1 MHKRVGEPRKPIK
14 TGMLSEFSSIVAS
27 RLVHFS
33 APPNTFHKPRS
44 KFAIPPSIGF
54 MPNVGGLPDTLQSY
68 WVNDARRA
76 GLQSRTMTTVVDT
89 STQPARTPEKE
100 LQRQFVNFM
109 FFKVDR
115 AFRRENAD
123 IKAQAKREFAEI
135 VERFTGSMMIL
146 PYSNVGLKS
155 TVDFMLWR
163 ISFEIEPLQQMAA
176 AINKSVFGR
185 YLDVPQSYLAMT
197 KHSQYVQE
205 HVHDGQEGRR
215 TRIVPGKK
223 PFLFVYPFVKTRDWY
238 LLPQPE
244 RQRIMNEH
252 IAVGHKYP
260 RVKINTTYSFG
271 LDDQDFVVAFEA
283 DAPAEF
289 LDLVQ
294 ELRET
299 ESSKYTLRDTP
310 MYTCRRATIE
320 EILDSL
326 A

>member
-1 MHKRVGEPRKPIK
+1 
-14 TGMLSEFSSIVAS
+14 
-27 RLVHFS
+27 
-33 APPNTFHKPRS
+33 
-44 KFAIPPSIGF
+44 
-54 MPNVGGLPDTLQSY
+54 
-68 WVNDARRA
+68 
-76 GLQSRTMTTVVDT
+76 MTTT
-89 STQPARTPEKE
+89 IEPSAQPARPSEKD

-115 AFRRENAD
+115 AFRRESAEL
-123 IKAQAKREFAEI
+123 KAQAKREFAGI
-135 VERFTGSMMIL
+135 VEKYTGPMMIL

-176 AINKSVFGR
+176 AINRSVLGR

-283 DAPAEF
+283 ESPAEF

-294 ELRET
+294 DLRET
-299 ESSKYTLRDTP
+299 ESSKYTVRDTP
-310 MYTCRRATIE
+310 MYTCKRATIE

>member
-1 MHKRVGEPRKPIK
+1 
-14 TGMLSEFSSIVAS
+14 
-27 RLVHFS
+27 
-33 APPNTFHKPRS
+33 
-44 KFAIPPSIGF
+44 
-54 MPNVGGLPDTLQSY
+54 
-68 WVNDARRA
+68 
-76 GLQSRTMTTVVDT
+76 MTTAVDT
-89 STQPARTPEKE
+89 STQPARSADKD

-115 AFRRENAD
+115 AFRRENAEV
-123 IKAQAKREFAEI
+123 KAQAKREFAEI
-135 VERFTGSMMIL
+135 VERFTGPMMIL

-163 ISFEIEPLQQMAA
+163 ICFEIEPLQQMAA

-205 HVHDGQEGRR
+205 HVHEGQEGRR
-215 TRIVPGKK
+215 LRIVPGKR

-283 DAPAEF
+283 DSPAEF

-294 ELRET
+294 DLRET
-299 ESSKYTLRDTP
+299 ESSKYTVRDTP
-310 MYTCRRATIE
+310 MYTCKRATVE